1 MARRFSTVV
10 FAVMVVAALVQ
21 SSKAETHEVGDDL
34 KWTVPS
40 NGSVAYQNWA
50 AGETFLVG
58 DVLEFE
64 FTTGAHDVAKVTKT
78 AFDACNSTNPISH
91 KTTGP
96 ANFTLDTSGEHYFI
110 CTVGTHCSLG
120 QKLAVNVSAARAE
133 TEFIVG
139 DSLGWTV
146 PSGGAVTYQNWAA
159 NKTFVVG
166 DSLKFN
172 FTTGA
177 HDVAE
182 VTKAA
187 FTACNGT
194 NPISHETEGPADIDL
209 ETAGEHY
216 FICTVGSHCSLGQ
229 KLAIN
234 VTTNSSTSP
243 ATPPSSSTT
252 TPTSPSASG
261 GPSQSPSGSTT
272 PPSPGSAPSLAVA
285 GLSATLLSVA
295 AALLY

>member
-1 MARRFSTVV
+1 MWRRLPRLPSMPAIPRIPSPIKPQVLQTSLLILPVSIISSAPWAPTVAWVRSWPSTSLLPELRLSSSSETLWVGL
-10 FAVMVVAALVQ
+10 FLRAVPLLTRTGLRTRP
-21 SSKAETHEVGDDL
+21 SWWETVWVSWRKNLTWKLDN
-34 KWTVPS
+34 PS
-40 NGSVAYQNWA
+40 NAVAIKK
-50 AGETFLVG
+50 FLR
-58 DVLEFE
+58 L
-64 FTTGAHDVAKVTKT
+64 T
-78 AFDACNSTNPISH
+78 
-91 KTTGP
+91 
-96 ANFTLDTSGEHYFI
+96 Y
-110 CTVGTHCSLG
+110 SLF
-120 QKLAVNVSAARAE
+120 VCFAE
-133 TEFIVG
+133 
-139 DSLGWTV
+139 
-146 PSGGAVTYQNWAA
+146 
-159 NKTFVVG
+159 
-166 DSLKFN
+166 FN

-243 ATPPSSSTT
+243 TTPPSSSTT
-252 TPTSPSASG
+252 PTSPSPSG

-272 PPSPGSAPSLAVA
+272 PPSPGSAPSFSVA